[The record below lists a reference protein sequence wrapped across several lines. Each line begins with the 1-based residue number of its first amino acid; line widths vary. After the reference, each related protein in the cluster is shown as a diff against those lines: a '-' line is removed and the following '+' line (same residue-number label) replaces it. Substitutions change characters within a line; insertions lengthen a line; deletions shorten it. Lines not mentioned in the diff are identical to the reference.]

1 MLLFQKA
8 SLEECSVDGE
18 SDEFQQVSS
27 VRCVLH
33 VESTKSDVLCQLVW
47 LNDTRQKLKILAAAY
62 IILIS
67 FFISLGKKSWRL

>member
-8 SLEECSVDGE
+8 SLEECLVDRE

-27 VRCVLH
+27 VRRVLH
-33 VESTKSDVLCQLVW
+33 VESTKSDVLCQLLW